1 MIKKERI
8 GLDIDQLSYIVLLF
22 NMIIFILTF
31 IFSYLLIL

>member
-8 GLDIDQLSYIVLLF
+8 GLDIDQLSGIALLF